1 MATATLH
8 HEKLPSGATL
18 VSRRS
23 LIQVAGVT
31 LVSTGLLGL
40 TGCASLPGMATLASL
55 PRADVGPVTM
65 TTVAGVPV
73 GYLDSG
79 TKHIAV
85 APPGSL
91 DPVAHSVADTL
102 FWGEQLMEHA
112 MFFAMLM
119 PGPELAG
126 PRSEA
131 ERFQSQFAT
140 HLASLRSS
148 TITPANYVAQN
159 NQTISLANALI
170 DYKARMEAAQT
181 SGQIHSLVWPMF
193 FSHTRHEAER
203 FVRRLGQLN
212 AGNAAFDKREVIP
225 FWADKMEEHSLF
237 VAHLLD
243 PSEKVLKEAAETSA
257 GLFAKME
264 AAPVGS
270 KGPAEAAAQTII
282 NFKVA
287 AERGIMA
294 GQIKSI
300 ISPALADHVRRE
312 AVRFKDELDRA
323 DGPVGPVTAAYPAA
337 GVMPPP
343 PPASPMPP
351 PAPAPAP
358 APASPTERG

>member
-1 MATATLH
+1 MGTSFVHRET
-8 HEKLPSGATL
+8 LPSGATL

-31 LVSTGLLGL
+31 LMSTGLLGL
-40 TGCASLPGMATLASL
+40 TGCASLPGMATLAAL
-55 PRADVGPVTM
+55 PRADVGPITPM
-65 TTVAGVPV
+65 TVAGVPV
-73 GYLDSG
+73 GFLDGG
-79 TKHIAV
+79 TKPIAV

-126 PRSEA
+126 PRGEA
-131 ERFQSQFAT
+131 QRFQSQFAS
-140 HLASLRSS
+140 HLARLRSS
-148 TITPANYVAQN
+148 TVTPANYVAQN
-159 NQTISLANALI
+159 NQTIGLANALI
-170 DYKARMEAAQT
+170 EYKTRMEAAQT
-181 SGQIHSLVWPMF
+181 AGQIRSLVWPMF
-193 FSHTRHEAER
+193 FAHTRHEAER

-212 AGNAAFDKREVIP
+212 GGNAAFDRREVIP

-257 GLFAKME
+257 GLFDKLEDTPGAKG
-264 AAPVGS
+264 AAAS
-270 KGPAEAAAQTII
+270 AAQTII

-287 AERGIMA
+287 AERGILA

-300 ISPALADHVRRE
+300 IHPALADHVRRE
-312 AVRFKDELDRA
+312 AVRFKDELDRS
-323 DGPVGPVTAAYPAA
+323 DGPVGTVPAPVPAASSMPLAPPAGTAA
-337 GVMPPP
+337 P
-343 PPASPMPP
+343 PPAATPP
-351 PAPAPAP
+351 P
-358 APASPTERG
+358 ERG

>member
-1 MATATLH
+1 MDGSTLH
-8 HEKLPSGATL
+8 EEKLPSGATL

-40 TGCASLPGMATLASL
+40 TGCASLPGVATLASL

-73 GYLDSG
+73 GYLDGG

-85 APPGSL
+85 APPGSM

-102 FWGEQLMEHA
+102 FWGEQSMEHA
-112 MFFAMLM
+112 MFIALLT
-119 PGPELAG
+119 PGAELANQ
-126 PRSEA
+126 RSEA
-131 ERFQSQFAT
+131 ERFQSQFAG
-140 HLASLRSS
+140 HLAKLRSS
-148 TITPANYVAQN
+148 TVTPANYVALN
-159 NQTISLANALI
+159 NSTIALTNALSE
-170 DYKARMEAAQT
+170 YEQRMEAAQT
-181 SGQIHSLVWPMF
+181 AGQIHSLVWPMF
-193 FSHTRHEAER
+193 FAHIRHEQER
-203 FVRRLGQLN
+203 FARRLTQLN

-257 GLFAKME
+257 GLFGKME
-264 AAPVGS
+264 ASPPAS
-270 KGPAEAAAQTII
+270 KGPVEAAAQTII

-287 AERGIMA
+287 AEKGILA

-323 DGPVGPVTAAYPAA
+323 DGPVGPVPAMA
-337 GVMPPP
+337 PTSSAV
-343 PPASPMPP
+343 PPAGPAPMPP
-351 PAPAPAP
+351 PAAPLPA
-358 APASPTERG
+358 ERG